1 MIEKGRL
8 QVALFY
14 WRKLLFYLD
23 SLPSRNVAP
32 LVGRRVQ
39 GKMMSEAAPRY
50 QFGDV
55 SQILDAVV
63 AADGTAGH
71 GYASGARASFGANA
85 TMSLPDLADAAY
97 YLCLLHGRHPGVID
111 HAATRSA
118 DNAARNWLI
127 QAADA
132 FARERAYLTQVTV
145 AVGPA
150 PSTAGQSDCE
160 TVVSQQRHALDML
173 AQSDRRGCAMGAA
186 IALVLDWRA
195 VRHVLD
201 IAAIRVGLEPHVCDL
216 PGRAA
221 TLEVAR
227 EIGGDDAVDRA
238 ILFGTRQLL
247 NQHRGLWDVLQAR
260 AGIRAGKDQAVTGR

>member
-1 MIEKGRL
+1 
-8 QVALFY
+8 
-14 WRKLLFYLD
+14 
-23 SLPSRNVAP
+23 
-32 LVGRRVQ
+32 
-39 GKMMSEAAPRY
+39 MMSEAAPRY
-50 QFGDV
+50 QFGNV
-55 SQILDAVV
+55 SQILEAVV

-71 GYASGARASFGANA
+71 GYASGARASFGPNA
-85 TMSLPDLADAAY
+85 TLSLPDLADGAY

-118 DNAARNWLI
+118 DNAARGWLI

-195 VRHVLD
+195 VRHILD

-216 PGRAA
+216 PDRAA

-227 EIGGDDAVDRA
+227 EIGGDDAIDRA
-238 ILFGTRQLL
+238 ILFGARQLL

-260 AGIRAGKDQAVTGR
+260 AKIRTGKDQVLNRA